1 MLGMFVFLL
10 LGNFSRLCYCIL
22 TSREMLLEIY
32 NIVELHTHRRL
43 KNIHT
48 LALLAF
54 FSLFEYI
61 LIIN

>member
-10 LGNFSRLCYCIL
+10 LGNFRRLSYCIL

-43 KNIHT
+43 EKHT
-48 LALLAF
+48 HSRSLGVFLALRVYF
-54 FSLFEYI
+54 
-61 LIIN
+61 NN